1 MFPFRKVLII
11 LAFWLNEKCINFTL
25 MKQKKP
31 LKGAEHFGVKVVLNK
46 ELDKLSKK
54 VLFPEKLEQAN
65 KILSNMKFINV
76 K

>member
-1 MFPFRKVLII
+1 
-11 LAFWLNEKCINFTL
+11 

>member
-1 MFPFRKVLII
+1 
-11 LAFWLNEKCINFTL
+11 
-25 MKQKKP
+25 MKQKKT
-31 LKGAEHFGVKVVLNK
+31 LKGAEHFGVNVVLNK

-54 VLFPEKLEQAN
+54 VLFPEKLKQAN